1 MKIAF
6 IYVILFILSLGFI
19 IATDLLSG
27 WSLDES
33 LTVIRESFSGTTFA
47 ESFFALIALLSPFLS
62 PIAKLWKNK
71 RNASTKT
78 GASGTS

>member
-6 IYVILFILSLGFI
+6 IYITLFILSLGFI
-19 IATDLLSG
+19 VTIDLLSG

-33 LTVIRESFSGTTFA
+33 LSVIRESFMGTTFA
-47 ESFFALIALLSPFLS
+47 ENFFALIALLSPFFS

-71 RNASTKT
+71 RSSSTKPGTT
-78 GASGTS
+78 G